1 MKKNVGS
8 ADRII
13 RLIIAAVLAGA
24 YFGGYVTGTLG
35 IVALVVAV
43 VMLGAAAIG
52 FCPLYTIIGMNTCGC
67 AKPSTPGEGE
77 AGGSCCGTCG
87 GDGQETDANEP
98 PKLS

>member
-52 FCPLYTIIGMNTCGC
+52 FCPLYTIIGMNTCGGNSS
-67 AKPSTPGEGE
+67 AAGEGE
-77 AGGSCCGTCG
+77 EGGSCCGTCG
-87 GDGQETDANEP
+87 GGGQEVDANTP
-98 PKLS
+98 PKL